1 VKPETITSKGVLT
14 MNKKL
19 LSSLVVAVAAFGSVG
34 TASAQEVL
42 TGDTRLACEAVLC
55 LASGTRPSECAPSL
69 NRYFSI
75 TARKFKDTLKKRRNF
90 LNLCPV
96 SNQTPE
102 MSSLISAQVNGAGRC
117 DAQALNSTLISYR
130 GWDSGETYISNRMPD
145 YCAAYTGH
153 AYTDFNSSGTMPR
166 YVGTPEEG
174 GYWVEARDYD
184 RALAEYNARLEEQRR
199 RNRENGWMQR

>member
-1 VKPETITSKGVLT
+1 

-55 LASGTRPSECAPSL
+55 LASGTRPSECAQSL

>member
-1 VKPETITSKGVLT
+1 MK
-14 MNKKL
+14 KKL
-19 LSSLVVAVAAFGSVG
+19 FAIAALVAALGTSAGS
-34 TASAQEVL
+34 ASAQEVL

-75 TARKFKDTLKKRRNF
+75 TARKFSDTLKKRRNF

-117 DAQALNSTLISYR
+117 DAQALNSTLIMYR
-130 GWDSGETYISNRMPD
+130 GWDTGETYISNRMPD

-174 GYWVEARDYD
+174 GYWVEARNYD

-199 RNRENGWMQR
+199 RNRENGWLQR